1 MESQMNTNPIN
12 RYPFIAIALVALV
25 SLASVDM
32 AYGAETDDP
41 LLTKVMI
48 DEFENDLSS
57 NSTTSWGA
65 QAWIGYDLNKFWIK
79 TEGEYSSG
87 DVIDAEIQALYSR
100 AIAPYWDLQMGLR
113 RDLKPSPSRDWAV
126 LGIQGLAPYFFEI
139 DAALYVGKEGRTAV
153 SFSSEYELLITQKLI
168 LTPEIEMNFY
178 GQNDPDV
185 GIGSGLSDFGAGLR
199 LRYEIVREF
208 APYIGVN
215 WSKKFGNTA
224 DYARDEGEED
234 SETQFVVGF
243 RSWF

>member
-1 MESQMNTNPIN
+1 MESKMKLNPIN
-12 RYPFIAIALVALV
+12 CYPFIAIALVALV
-25 SLASVDM
+25 NLTRVDM
-32 AYGAETDDP
+32 AFGTEFDDP

-48 DEFENDLSS
+48 DEFENDLTQH
-57 NSTTSWGA
+57 STTSWGA

-79 TEGEYSSG
+79 TEGEYSGG
-87 DVIDAEIQALYSR
+87 DVIDAEVQALYSR

-113 RDLKPSPSRDWAV
+113 QDLKPSPSRDWAV

-139 DAALYVGKEGRTAV
+139 DAAIYVGKAGRTAV

-185 GIGSGLSDFGAGLR
+185 GIGSGLSDIGAGLR
-199 LRYEIVREF
+199 LRYEILREF

-224 DYARDEGEED
+224 DYARDEAEED
-234 SETQFVVGF
+234 SETQFVVGV